1 MANYNRPAGAY
12 DSGSTTINY
21 KKYQDDSSAVPRVP
35 ISSAKVDGDINY
47 VIDAVNQLDSDI
59 QNIVVGGIPDGSVTE
74 AKLAT
79 DSVSTIKMVDG
90 NVTTDKLQDGGVTNI
105 KMAPDSINTTNI
117 VDEAITSNKIGS
129 SQITESKIANGSVT
143 EDKLAPGLTLGLPK
157 GYINDTVSYISS
169 NQISW
174 VGECR
179 SDDDSTD
186 LVVTTAITGV
196 LSGSPLNA
204 TRYVY
209 VGYNSDTTPA
219 IVAEFCTNL
228 DGSDLS
234 VITGAK
240 RLVNAYKT
248 DGVGGLIDCYH
259 FSDGNFLKTS
269 YKEPVTDLIA
279 TPLPSLN
286 NTNQDITV
294 PNIKLEVELV
304 ASSFRGAGVGFTK
317 IERTD
322 SLLLP
327 TDLNDENI
335 DIIASAALANDFGFG
350 RQLVNID
357 DGQVKLLQGTNESSV
372 FRLSTRTYTIRR

>member
-12 DSGSTTINY
+12 NSGSTTINY

-59 QNIVVGGIPDGSVTE
+59 QNIVVGGIPDGSITE

-143 EDKLAPGLTLGLPK
+143 EDKLAPGLTFGLPK
-157 GYINDTVSYISS
+157 GYISDTVSYVSS

-179 SDDDSTD
+179 SEDDSTD
-186 LVVTTAITGV
+186 LVVTTEITGV
-196 LSGSPLNA
+196 LSGSPLDT
-204 TRYVY
+204 TRYMY
-209 VGYNSDTTPA
+209 IGYNSDTTPA
-219 IVAEFCTNL
+219 IVVEFCTNL

-240 RLVNAYKT
+240 RRVLSLVTDGLGDIIPFTSYTTHSGSLKVRYTTEIVNAT
-248 DGVGGLIDCYH
+248 MTAGEGGSSYRTINLTKPSNCIEATVWINGWTS
-259 FSDGNFLKTS
+259 SDTS
-269 YKEPVTDLIA
+269 
-279 TPLPSLN
+279 
-286 NTNQDITV
+286 
-294 PNIKLEVELV
+294 VE
-304 ASSFRGAGVGFTK
+304 FKFK
-317 IERTD
+317 D
-322 SLLLP
+322 SLSNTERNFAGL
-327 TDLNDENI
+327 
-335 DIIASAALANDFGFG
+335 GF
-350 RQLVNID
+350 V
-357 DGQVKLLQGTNESSV
+357 GQVYSSEMDIPTNASNELFILNRLISGGTTNGKVVTLGYIDERKL
-372 FRLSTRTYTIRR
+372 